1 MALQSLDDLLRLL
14 TDQQASVRKVAI
26 QGCASAYPIIF
37 RHVCHRPADQSQW
50 DIMNTI
56 KRKVMEAWEDAND
69 GIKVSVC
76 KFVQRTILVQSKAIA
91 DPRVIIL
98 ASEFLTHPC

>member
-1 MALQSLDDLLRLL
+1 
-14 TDQQASVRKVAI
+14 
-26 QGCASAYPIIF
+26 
-37 RHVCHRPADQSQW
+37 
-50 DIMNTI
+50 MNTI